1 MRKHYKNL
9 TFAVT
14 LAVLSSLLVSTIS
27 FAANPNISSIE
38 TFIRTIINV
47 LASLAGLVAAGFFVW
62 GGFGYIT
69 SSGNIERLDR
79 SKRTL
84 LHAGL
89 GLVIVLAAFVIAN
102 IVTSIAQGAFG
113 S

>member
-1 MRKHYKNL
+1 MRKQYINVKVAITTALLSPFVMTSL
-9 TFAVT
+9 TFA
-14 LAVLSSLLVSTIS
+14 AD
-27 FAANPNISSIE
+27 PNVSSIE
-38 TFIRTIINV
+38 TFIRTVINV
-47 LASLAGLVAAGFFVW
+47 LASLAGLIAAGFFVW

-102 IVTSIAQGAFG
+102 IVTTVAQGAFG